1 MSFICN
7 QNEHYN
13 WNKSKWI
20 STESRA
26 YESESNWIRNLYL
39 IPRPSAHCQDSP
51 VTDCRHYM
59 SVISF
64 ALANGSILS
73 NSSGLVPT
81 WWISLPV
88 NNFWVSFRIHWM
100 MFDYHALKRPPPA
113 SSVLWVIIWM
123 VLLCLSEH
131 RWWRE
136 LRVTLLESLPRSTI
150 LLTVLEK
157 NVLANSCLLTRA
169 PLISPRGPPP
179 TQQPR
184 TRERWSWPS
193 LSSG

>member
-1 MSFICN
+1 MN
-7 QNEHYN
+7 QH
-13 WNKSKWI
+13 WIKSL
-20 STESRA
+20 
-26 YESESNWIRNLYL
+26 WIRIELNQESVF
-39 IPRPSAHCQDSP
+39 IPNPGAHCQESP

-59 SVISF
+59 SFVSF
-64 ALANGSILS
+64 ANGLISS
-73 NSSGLVPT
+73 KSSGLVPT
-81 WWISLPV
+81 CDSSHFLSITFPLV
-88 NNFWVSFRIHWM
+88 FRFHWM
-100 MFDYHALKRPPPA
+100 LFDYHALKRPHRP
-113 SSVLWVIIWM
+113 SSVLWVIIWT